1 MEIVY
6 QWEIMN
12 LHPKKSLDGFNDVI
26 SAITYVYRGTR
37 EDGVNAFVSGMLNL
51 QTPNAE
57 SFINYGNITQE
68 TIISWLENN
77 LNTQEFKTQIQGRI
91 EGNSPQFVTEYNL
104 PLPWATVTTPNY
116 PSI

>member
-12 LHPKKSLDGFNDVI
+12 LHPKKSLDGLSNVI

-37 EDGVNAFVSGMLNL
+37 EDGINSFAAGTLNL
-51 QTPNAE
+51 PNPNVE
-57 SFINYGNITQE
+57 TFIDYGDISQE
-68 TIISWLENN
+68 TIISWLESN
-77 LNTQEFKTQIQGRI
+77 LNTQEFKTQIQSRLEGDSI
-91 EGNSPQFVTEYNL
+91 EFLNEYNL
-104 PLPWATVTTPNY
+104 PLPWATVTTPNT

>member
-12 LHPKKSLDGFNDVI
+12 LHPQKSLDGLNDVI

-51 QTPNAE
+51 PTPNAE
-57 SFINYGNITQE
+57 SFINYGDISRE
-68 TIISWLENN
+68 TIILWLENN
-77 LNTQEFKTQIQGRI
+77 LNFNDFKTEIQNRI
-91 EGNSPQFVTEYNL
+91 NGGSPQFVTEYNL
-104 PLPWATVTTPNY
+104 PLPWATATTPNT

>member
-12 LHPKKSLDGFNDVI
+12 LHPKKSLDGLNDVI
-26 SAITYVYRGTR
+26 SAITYVYRGMR
-37 EDGVNAFVSGMLNL
+37 EDGVDLFISGKLDL
-51 QTPNAE
+51 PSPNSE
-57 SFINYGNITQE
+57 KFINYSGITRE

-77 LNTQEFKTQIQGRI
+77 LNVEEFKTQIQNNIDSESSQLVG
-91 EGNSPQFVTEYNL
+91 VYNL
-104 PLPWATVTTPNY
+104 PLPWATVTIPNT

>member
-12 LHPKKSLDGFNDVI
+12 LHPKKSLDGLNDVI
-26 SAITYVYRGTR
+26 SAITYVYRGMR
-37 EDGVNAFVSGMLNL
+37 EDGVDGFVSGTLYLSN
-51 QTPNAE
+51 PNTE
-57 SFINYGNITQE
+57 SFINYGDITKE
-68 TIISWLENN
+68 TIISWLESNVN
-77 LNTQEFKTQIQGRI
+77 VQEFKTQIQSMI
-91 EGNSPQFVTEYNL
+91 EDDSSQFVTDYYL